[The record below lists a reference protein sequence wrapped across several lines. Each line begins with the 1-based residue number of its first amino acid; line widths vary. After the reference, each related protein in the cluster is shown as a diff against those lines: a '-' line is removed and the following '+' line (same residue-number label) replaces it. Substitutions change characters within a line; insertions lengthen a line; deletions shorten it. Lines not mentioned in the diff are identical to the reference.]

1 MPKLNTEAVEQ
12 KQQRIEQSALRVFTR
27 QGYHGTSIREIA
39 DEAKVSLGNIYNYY
53 ANKEEL
59 FVSLVRRY
67 DRRMK
72 ALQRE
77 KLTPLIGS
85 LDPENLRKL
94 AQAVREIIYNEPDYW
109 RLMYIDVVEFG
120 NEHFQHIYR
129 NLAENIR
136 VLGEQRGAGS
146 MRNGSDETLAFTAIY
161 LQFFTYFLVEK
172 LFGGKQHLG
181 LPEEQAI
188 AQLIRIYTTGVS
200 SAEGTKKERGN
211 GEPKRSRKSA
221 AL

>member
-1 MPKLNTEAVEQ
+1 MPKLKDYAVEQ
-12 KQQRIEQSALRVFTR
+12 NERRIEQAALRVFTR

-53 ANKEEL
+53 ANKEQL

-67 DRRMK
+67 DQRMRE
-72 ALQRE
+72 LQRE

-85 LDPENLRKL
+85 LEPGNLLLL
-94 AQAVREIIYNEPDYW
+94 AKAVREIIYNEPDYW

-120 NEHFQHIYR
+120 NEHFAHIYR

-136 VLGEQRGAGS
+136 ILGEQKGTPAVSG
-146 MRNGSDETLAFTAIY
+146 GTDTTLAFTAIY
-161 LQFFTYFLVEK
+161 VQFFTYYLVEK

-181 LPEEQAI
+181 IPEDQAI
-188 AQLIRIYTTGVS
+188 AQLIQIYTTGIN
-200 SAEGTKKERGN
+200 SAGDVARGRAN
-211 GEPKRSRKSA
+211 GEVKRRKKSA

>member
-1 MPKLNTEAVEQ
+1 MPKLKDYAVEQ
-12 KQQRIEQSALRVFTR
+12 NERRIEQAALRVFTR

-67 DRRMK
+67 DQRMRE
-72 ALQRE
+72 LQRE

-85 LDPENLRKL
+85 LEPGNLQRL
-94 AQAVREIIYNEPDYW
+94 AKAVREIIYNEPDYW

-120 NEHFQHIYR
+120 NEHFAHIYR

-136 VLGEQRGAGS
+136 ILGEQQGTPAVSG
-146 MRNGSDETLAFTAIY
+146 GTDKTLAFTAIY
-161 LQFFTYFLVEK
+161 VQFFTYYLVEK

-181 LPEEQAI
+181 IPEDQAI
-188 AQLIRIYTTGVS
+188 AQLIQIYTTGIN
-200 SAEGTKKERGN
+200 SAEDVARGRAN
-211 GEPKRSRKSA
+211 GEVKRRKKSA

>member
-1 MPKLNTEAVEQ
+1 MPKLKDYAVEQ
-12 KQQRIEQSALRVFTR
+12 NERRIEQAALRVFTR

-67 DRRMK
+67 DQRMRE
-72 ALQRE
+72 LQRE

-85 LDPENLRKL
+85 LEPGNLQLL
-94 AQAVREIIYNEPDYW
+94 AKAVREIIYNEPDYW

-120 NEHFQHIYR
+120 NEHFAHIYR

-136 VLGEQRGAGS
+136 ILGEQKGTPAVSG
-146 MRNGSDETLAFTAIY
+146 GTDKTLAFTAIY
-161 LQFFTYFLVEK
+161 VQFFTYYLVEK

-181 LPEEQAI
+181 IPEDQAI
-188 AQLIRIYTTGVS
+188 AQLIQIYTTGIN
-200 SAEGTKKERGN
+200 SAGDVARGRAN
-211 GEPKRSRKSA
+211 GEVKRRKKSA